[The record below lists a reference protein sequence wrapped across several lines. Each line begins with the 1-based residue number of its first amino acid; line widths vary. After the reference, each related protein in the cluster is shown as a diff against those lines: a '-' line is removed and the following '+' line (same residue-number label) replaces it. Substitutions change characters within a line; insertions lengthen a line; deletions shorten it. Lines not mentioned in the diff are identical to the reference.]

1 MIQNLLFYVQD
12 FETQRS
18 ACERSLFIGLEI
30 KSGIR
35 FTKIIK
41 WKKSLILKLHKKDVF
56 HS

>member
-12 FETQRS
+12 FEPQRS